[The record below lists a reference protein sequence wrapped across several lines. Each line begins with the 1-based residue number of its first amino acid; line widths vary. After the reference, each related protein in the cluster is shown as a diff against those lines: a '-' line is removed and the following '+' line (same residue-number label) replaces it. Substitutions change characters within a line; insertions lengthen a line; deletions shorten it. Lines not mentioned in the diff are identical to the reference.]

1 MCATS
6 VIPPLRNERETE
18 IKSEPIVQSPNIP
31 QRGWPFTKFYRCTRA
46 ELAECSERGRSV
58 GEQGV
63 GVGHLFGCRWSSW
76 KLLHRGT
83 VGKRVARALVRW
95 RTVGWE
101 EESDPRRKQ
110 PFLPLPLFF
119 FAKNEDRACSGV
131 HVRGEGKKE
140 RKIKRLVPDAVQKL
154 ERERRRGRWKGVEA

>member
-1 MCATS
+1 MCDER
-6 VIPPLRNERETE
+6 IPPLRNERETE

-46 ELAECSERGRSV
+46 ELAECSERGRNV

-95 RTVGWE
+95 RTVDGK
-101 EESDPRRKQ
+101 RRRAIYGNN
-110 PFLPLPLFF
+110 PSSLLFFLPRTRT
-119 FAKNEDRACSGV
+119 ER
-131 HVRGEGKKE
+131 VRTRGGEEGKEDKE
-140 RKIKRLVPDAVQKL
+140 TGSRCGAKTRKREEKRAV
-154 ERERRRGRWKGVEA
+154 ERC